1 VNEGQAPDRCGLV
14 QGIMCRCLD
23 QEGVSVVE
31 KTSSKTKARRP
42 RAIPPPAMSMSDLA
56 QLGGGKIAYI
66 KVLTTDEAKEMF
78 PAIEGIPAGINLY
91 ALHAADGTPL
101 ALTDSRQAAV
111 GHAMGDELEIAS
123 LH

>member
-1 VNEGQAPDRCGLV
+1 
-14 QGIMCRCLD
+14 
-23 QEGVSVVE
+23 VSVVE
-31 KTSSKTKARRP
+31 NKNNTKAGGGP
-42 RAIPPPAMSMSDLA
+42 KGKLTAPPIMSMSELA

-66 KVLTTDEAKEMF
+66 KVMTADEAKQMF
-78 PAIEGIPAGINLY
+78 PAVEGIPPGIDLF

-101 ALTDSRQAAV
+101 ALTDSRQAAL

>member
-1 VNEGQAPDRCGLV
+1 MENKNDTRAGSGKLAAPP
-14 QGIMCRCLD
+14 M
-23 QEGVSVVE
+23 
-31 KTSSKTKARRP
+31 
-42 RAIPPPAMSMSDLA
+42 MSMSELA

-66 KVLTTDEAKEMF
+66 KVMTADEAKQMF
-78 PAIEGIPAGINLY
+78 PAVEGIPPGIDLF

-101 ALTDSRQAAV
+101 ALTDSRQAAL

>member
-1 VNEGQAPDRCGLV
+1 
-14 QGIMCRCLD
+14 
-23 QEGVSVVE
+23 VE
-31 KTSSKTKARRP
+31 KNSSKTKGRRS
-42 RAIPPPAMSMSDLA
+42 RTVPPPVMSMSDLA

-66 KVLTTDEAKEMF
+66 KVLTTDEAKQMF

>member
-1 VNEGQAPDRCGLV
+1 
-14 QGIMCRCLD
+14 
-23 QEGVSVVE
+23 VSVVE
-31 KTSSKTKARRP
+31 DKNNTKAGNGP
-42 RAIPPPAMSMSDLA
+42 KGKLTAPPLMSMSELA

-66 KVLTTDEAKEMF
+66 KVMTADEAKQMF
-78 PAIEGIPAGINLY
+78 PAVEGIPPGIDLF

-101 ALTDSRQAAV
+101 ALTDSRQAAL

>member
-1 VNEGQAPDRCGLV
+1 
-14 QGIMCRCLD
+14 
-23 QEGVSVVE
+23 VSVVD
-31 KTSSKTKARRP
+31 KNNTKAGSGP
-42 RAIPPPAMSMSDLA
+42 KGQLTAPPIMSMTELA

-66 KVLTTDEAKEMF
+66 KVMSADEAKQMF
-78 PAIEGIPAGINLY
+78 PAVEGIPPGIDLF

-101 ALTDSRQAAV
+101 ALTDSRQAAL